1 MRIRKG
7 FIAVLALTLPL
18 WAGAQD
24 IFKLSFHGTG
34 RLLNES
40 GMMQTR
46 RVNTDDLI
54 ARCVGEAGLA
64 TNNQGTNRHFELAY
78 NAGEDSVQVVNLTNG
93 SWVCDVLQFQG
104 TISNVDGRQISRMAF
119 VFIPEQNEAVGS
131 AILTDRVRSRNNRR
145 YLHGQIQF
153 ALPSL
158 ELGSAEG
165 AQFSAAPISNTN
177 AVGTTNNAG
186 SGGNGTNSSSGLG
199 TNASI
204 TAPTVPVPPVVDT
217 NPTLIVTNNLGGAGD
232 AALTNSLLLPPPLPG
247 STAVVATNTTSG
259 NASATNCIAIP
270 MAALIA
276 PGASTALTNAVV
288 SSALTNAVLCSGTIS
303 VGKRIPVR

>member
-7 FIAVLALTLPL
+7 CIAVLAVTLPL

-24 IFKLSFHGTG
+24 IFRLSFHGTG
-34 RLLNES
+34 RLLNEF

-46 RVNTDDLI
+46 RVSTDDLI

-64 TNNQGTNRHFELAY
+64 TNNQGTNRQFELAY

-93 SWVCDVLQFQG
+93 SFVCDVLQFQG

-165 AQFSAAPISNTN
+165 AQFSAAPINNTN

-186 SGGNGTNSSSGLG
+186 PGGTGTNSSSGLG
-199 TNASI
+199 TNTSI

-217 NPTLIVTNNLGGAGD
+217 NPTLIVTNNLAGS
-232 AALTNSLLLPPPLPG
+232 AGLTNSLLSPPLPG

-259 NASATNCIAIP
+259 NPSATNLVASP
-270 MAALIA
+270 LADLNAL
-276 PGASTALTNAVV
+276 ASPTALTNGAI
-288 SSALTNAVLCSGTIS
+288 SSSLTNAVLCSGTIS